1 LFFHNLIVVCND
13 FMFANINK
21 LFRFQRKD
29 NFLIILA
36 FAVVLKFDTGIK
48 RKNCKIPFSKM

>member
-1 LFFHNLIVVCND
+1 
-13 FMFANINK
+13 MFANINK

-36 FAVVLKFDTGIK
+36 FAVVLKFDTEMKTQKLQNSI
-48 RKNCKIPFSKM
+48 F